1 MSTSVG
7 NLFVNVRARTQGF
20 SKALSNVRRRL
31 RTFATSGMGL
41 LAGMGAAFLTWR
53 AGVTIFANMLA
64 RSKEMRTAW
73 AGVKNTINEM
83 IGEFVDRFGPS
94 IAKGLNDFKEWMTS
108 SEYVRDVFDGMV
120 LGAELVVD
128 SVKAMI
134 KWFDDGVKRYTKF
147 FDFISGT
154 TAKREELGQGLT
166 MKQLVDMR
174 GGEETGEE
182 WEARNHFL
190 SNEQWKNDHWR
201 RWAKEQMRIRKN
213 TGMTAK
219 AGTVQ

>member
-20 SKALSNVRRRL
+20 SKALGNVRRRL

-53 AGVTIFANMLA
+53 TGVTIFANMLA

-83 IGEFVDRFGPS
+83 IQEFVDRFGPS
-94 IAKGLNDFKEWMTS
+94 IAKGLNDFKGWMS
-108 SEYVRDVFDGMV
+108 SSDYVREVFDGMV
-120 LGAELVVD
+120 LGIELIITG
-128 SVKAMI
+128 VKGLI
-134 KWFDDGVKRYTKF
+134 KWLDAAVERYTKI
-147 FDFISGT
+147 FDFLAGT
-154 TAKREELGQGLT
+154 TGKREKLGQGLT
-166 MKQLVDMR
+166 MEQLVELR
-174 GGEETGEE
+174 GGEKGTSMVAGTTHETELYPD
-182 WEARNHFL
+182 AP
-190 SNEQWKNDHWR
+190 WR
-201 RWAKEQMRIRKN
+201 RWTKEQTKIRKN

-219 AGTVQ
+219 AGTIQ

>member
-1 MSTSVG
+1 MSTTVG

-20 SKALSNVRRRL
+20 SKALGNVRRRL

-53 AGVTIFANMLA
+53 TGVAIFANMLA

-108 SEYVRDVFDGMV
+108 SDYVRDVFDGLV
-120 LGAELVVD
+120 LGAELV
-128 SVKAMI
+128 I
-134 KWFDDGVKRYTKF
+134 DGVKIIVKWFQKAADLAADLFNLVT
-147 FDFISGT
+147 GT
-154 TAKREELGQGLT
+154 TKEREKLSKGLT
-166 MKQLVDMR
+166 MEQLVELR
-174 GGEETGEE
+174 GGSQPL
-182 WEARNHFL
+182 AAAAAAPDP
-190 SNEQWKNDHWR
+190 NEQSLDAPWR
-201 RWAKEQMRIRKN
+201 QWTKEQSKIRKN
-213 TGMTAK
+213 TAITAK

>member
-20 SKALSNVRRRL
+20 SKALGNVRRRL

-53 AGVTIFANMLA
+53 TGVTIFANMLA

-83 IGEFVDRFGPS
+83 IQEFVDRFGPS
-94 IAKGLNDFKEWMTS
+94 IAKGLNDFKGWMS
-108 SEYVRDVFDGMV
+108 SSDYVREVFDGMV
-120 LGAELVVD
+120 LGIELIITG
-128 SVKAMI
+128 VKGLI
-134 KWFDDGVKRYTKF
+134 KWLDAAVERYTKI
-147 FDFISGT
+147 FDFLAGT
-154 TAKREELGQGLT
+154 TGKREKLGKGLT
-166 MKQLVDMR
+166 MEQLVELR
-174 GGEETGEE
+174 GGSQPPAAAAAAPDPNELYP
-182 WEARNHFL
+182 EAP
-190 SNEQWKNDHWR
+190 WR
-201 RWAKEQMRIRKN
+201 KWTKEQTKIRKN

-219 AGTVQ
+219 AGTIQ